1 MIKKI
6 KILLIEENRIL
17 REGISA
23 LLKKQTDMKIIATV
37 VSTENIMEQISTLKP
52 DILLLDID
60 LRGQNSLQLIKQIMA
75 QFKEAKIIGMNLIQL
90 QTDVLDFV
98 QAGVSGF
105 ILKDADNI
113 HFIKTIKKVNRGLKV
128 LPPPLIGSLFNQI
141 TESERT
147 VNKKTMLNHL
157 VRMTARERQVMKL
170 VSDGLTNKEI
180 AQKLNVA
187 LYTAKSHVHNILE
200 KLSLSTRAQIAKYVL
215 LNESSNNPGDTTSL
229 LDD

>member
-17 REGISA
+17 REGIST
-23 LLKKQTDMKIIATV
+23 LLKKQTDIKIVATV
-37 VSTENIMEQISTLKP
+37 VSTEHIMEQIGALKP

-60 LRGQNSLQLIKQIMA
+60 LRGQNSLQLVKQIMA
-75 QFKEAKIIGMNLIQL
+75 QFKEAKIIGMNLIEL
-90 QTDVLDFV
+90 QADVLEFI

-105 ILKDADNI
+105 ILKNADTI
-113 HFIKTIKKVNRGLKV
+113 HFIKAIKKVNRGLKV
-128 LPPPLIGSLFNQI
+128 LPPPLMGSLFFQI
-141 TESERT
+141 TESERSE
-147 VNKKTMLNHL
+147 KKTTLLNHM
-157 VRMTARERQVMKL
+157 VRMTSREKQVMKL

-180 AQKLNVA
+180 AQELNVA

-200 KLSLSTRAQIAKYVL
+200 KLSLSTRSQIAKYAL
-215 LNESSNNPGDTTSL
+215 LNESSNNPNDTTSL